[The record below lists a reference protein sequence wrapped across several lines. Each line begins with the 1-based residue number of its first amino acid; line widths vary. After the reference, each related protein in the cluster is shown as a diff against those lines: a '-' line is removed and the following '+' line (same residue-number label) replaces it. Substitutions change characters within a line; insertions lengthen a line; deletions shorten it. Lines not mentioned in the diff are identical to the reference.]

1 MHFYQTTFIRKCFEK
16 RTAYEASKAAKPT
29 TIPQRFLKRLRRE
42 SESSLVKMVHSER
55 VRRDSD
61 PGTAGTSLF
70 KSVEFK
76 DLIYE

>member
-42 SESSLVKMVHSER
+42 SESSLVKMVNSER
-55 VRRDSD
+55 VRRNSD
-61 PGTAGTSLF
+61 PGSAGTKLF
-70 KSVEFK
+70 ESVGVR
-76 DLIYE
+76 DLILE